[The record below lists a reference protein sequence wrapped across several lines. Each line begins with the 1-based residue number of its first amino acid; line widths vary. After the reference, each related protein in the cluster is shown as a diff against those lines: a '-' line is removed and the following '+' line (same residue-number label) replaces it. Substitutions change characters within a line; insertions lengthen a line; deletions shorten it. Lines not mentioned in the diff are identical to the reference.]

1 MAGDSEDLDKLFESV
16 ADGESIDWDALERQ
30 APDEEARALIRQ
42 LRLIAEVAD
51 VHRSQVDEVALAED
65 VELTAPP
72 MGAGRLP
79 IQAPG
84 GRRVWPDLGTT
95 PGVGGAPG
103 GTPPA
108 GSSPAPNLGVWGHLL
123 LVRKVGE
130 GSFGEVYHAH
140 DTWLDHAVALKLLK
154 PEAEKWLPPAQLL
167 HEARKLARVRHPNV
181 VTVHGAD
188 RHNGRV
194 GFWMDFIDGETLA
207 ARVQGGSLNA
217 GEASYIGQEICKAL
231 AAVHRA
237 NLIHRDVK
245 AQNVMRAFDGGRI
258 ILMDFGAGQFADAPP
273 LENPGQGTPLYL
285 APELLNGGE
294 ATSRSD
300 TYACGVLLFYLVTN
314 RFPVNGTSLQELREA
329 HARGDRRR
337 LRDER
342 PDLPGSFISIVERA
356 IDPDPM
362 RRYATAGDM
371 EAKLSGEPSTRPVPA
386 PVLPP
391 PNPGPTAWT
400 NAKRATAILAA
411 LTVFVGIL
419 GFTSA
424 RVFEVVLRIDPDFYL
439 GLGPVFTLGVQALFP
454 FIAIWVSS
462 ATVVAVMAGIRLL
475 LPASL
480 KQPFHRLAAGV
491 RALNP
496 AGVATGVLLVGS
508 AVALALLWRYWDVFT
523 VLWELRQDPNLP
535 STSMTI
541 LEPANRPI
549 HQYHGVYSA
558 LLSFALG
565 LVIWRLFPKLEESQI
580 DVSTLRVMK
589 WATLGLAVLIVAVAV
604 APRRAIWDSFAVAT
618 FDSHTALVI
627 GTTRDELL
635 LYAPNEPGRPR
646 FRVRKDA
653 PGLRLT
659 GETKAL
665 FDRGRPA
672 S

>member
-16 ADGESIDWDALERQ
+16 ADGESVDWDALERQ
-30 APDEEARALIRQ
+30 APDEQARALIRQ
-42 LRLIAEVAD
+42 LRLIADVAE

-65 VELTAPP
+65 VELTAPS
-72 MGAGRLP
+72 MGAGHPP

-95 PGVGGAPG
+95 PGGVGR

-108 GSSPAPNLGVWGHLL
+108 GSPPAPNLGVWGHLL

-194 GFWMDFIDGETLA
+194 GFWMDFIDGETLS
-207 ARVQGGSLNA
+207 ARVQGGSLSA
-217 GEASYIGQEICKAL
+217 GEASYIGQEVCKAL

-285 APELLNGGE
+285 APEILNGGE

-371 EAKLSGEPSTRPVPA
+371 EAKLSGEPSSRPVPA
-386 PVLPP
+386 PVVPP
-391 PNPGPTAWT
+391 PHPGPTGWT
-400 NAKRATAILAA
+400 YAKRTAAISAA
-411 LTVFVGIL
+411 LIAFVALL

-424 RVFEVVLRIDPDFYL
+424 RAFEVFLRIDPDFYV
-439 GLGPVFTLGVQALFP
+439 GLGSVFTLGIQALFP
-454 FIAIWVSS
+454 FVAIWVLS
-462 ATVVAVMAGIRLL
+462 ATILAVIAGIGLL

-480 KQPFHRLAAGV
+480 KGLLNRLAAGV
-491 RALNP
+491 RAWNP
-496 AGVATGVLLVGS
+496 AGIAAAVLLAGG
-508 AVALALLWRYWDVFT
+508 ALELALLWRYWDVFA
-523 VLWELRQDPNLP
+523 VLWAFRQDPLLP
-535 STSMTI
+535 FTSMTL
-541 LEPANRPI
+541 LEPASRPI

-558 LLSFALG
+558 VLSFALG
-565 LVIWRLFPKLEESQI
+565 LAIWRLFPKLEENHA
-580 DVSTLRVMK
+580 DASTLRVMK
-589 WATLGLAVLIVAVAV
+589 WATLGLAILIVAVVV
-604 APRRAIWDSFAVAT
+604 APRRVIWDSFAVVT
-618 FDSHTALVI
+618 FDNHTALVI
-627 GTTRDELL
+627 GTTQDELL
-635 LYAPNEPGRPR
+635 LYAPDEPGRPR
-646 FRVRKDA
+646 FRVRRDA

-659 GETKAL
+659 GETRAL
-665 FDRGRPA
+665 FARSRPA

>member
-16 ADGESIDWDALERQ
+16 ADGESVDWDALERQ

-42 LRLIAEVAD
+42 LRLIADVAD

-65 VELTAPP
+65 VELTAPS
-72 MGAGRLP
+72 MGAGRPP

-95 PGVGGAPG
+95 PGGAGG

-108 GSSPAPNLGVWGHLL
+108 GSPPAPNLGVWGHLL

-194 GFWMDFIDGETLA
+194 GFWMDFVDGETLS

-273 LENPGQGTPLYL
+273 LESPGQGTPLYL
-285 APELLNGGE
+285 APEILNGGE

-371 EAKLSGEPSTRPVPA
+371 EAKLAGEPHTGRVHVAPQPERPPS
-386 PVLPP
+386 PDY
-391 PNPGPTAWT
+391 
-400 NAKRATAILAA
+400 AKRVAGLAGGA
-411 LTVFVGIL
+411 FVLTGAL
-419 GFTSA
+419 GFVAT
-424 RVFEVVLRIDPDFYL
+424 RFFEVVVQVDREFSAGFVDTFVVGAKAMLALTIL
-439 GLGPVFTLGVQALFP
+439 GLFWGAIVGIVAACRVLFSASLARPLGKVKAFIDSCNPLHLAMGIAVVGAL
-454 FIAIWVSS
+454 SS
-462 ATVVAVMAGIRLL
+462 AALNFVAFGDLFGAMFALAADPATTADISILTPLRQSLHRDHTVLAASLSILLGFAGWTWFPALERRAQDPSTIQLLKWGTVAVAFIT
-475 LPASL
+475 
-480 KQPFHRLAAGV
+480 LAFAAAP
-491 RALNP
+491 R
-496 AGVATGVLLVGS
+496 
-508 AVALALLWRYWDVFT
+508 R
-523 VLWELRQDPNLP
+523 VLWER
-535 STSMTI
+535 
-541 LEPANRPI
+541 
-549 HQYHGVYSA
+549 
-558 LLSFALG
+558 
-565 LVIWRLFPKLEESQI
+565 FP
-580 DVSTLRVMK
+580 VV
-589 WATLGLAVLIVAVAV
+589 
-604 APRRAIWDSFAVAT
+604 T
-618 FDSHTALVI
+618 FDKRIGFVIGSVGSEALVFVP
-627 GTTRDELL
+627 G
-635 LYAPNEPGRPR
+635 EPGRPR
-646 FRVRKDA
+646 IKRRTDTLE
-653 PGLRLT
+653 PT
-659 GETKAL
+659 GENRFL
-665 FDRGRPA
+665 FDPDVRR
-672 S
+672 